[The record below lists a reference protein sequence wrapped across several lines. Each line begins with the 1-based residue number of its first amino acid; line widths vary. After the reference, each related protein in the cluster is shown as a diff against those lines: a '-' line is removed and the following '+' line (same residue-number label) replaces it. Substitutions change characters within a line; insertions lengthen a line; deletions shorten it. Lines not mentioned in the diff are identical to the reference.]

1 MVCGLIK
8 HFFVCLFVPL
18 SQVWKDDWIFSNK
31 RPCVW
36 LSSLH
41 WGSIVMLLGHRI
53 FIKFFFPFVGR
64 MVFGYAYPAY
74 ECYKAVEKN
83 KPEIQQ
89 LRFWC
94 QYWFVICL
102 FFSRLFLSWAFSF
115 LKVKSYLP
123 LKTSLQDFGGCF
135 DHFRKSWRYF
145 CFLVSVIDNRNTFR
159 RTEMYILMLFLSC
172 FREGFRSTARQSWL
186 FSYIFGSP
194 RPE

>member
-1 MVCGLIK
+1 MICGLIK

-18 SQVWKDDWIFSNK
+18 YQVWKDDWIISNK
-31 RPCVW
+31 RTCVW

-115 LKVKSYLP
+115 LKVKTKVLSSSENFLAGFWWLLWPFSKELGILLLP
-123 LKTSLQDFGGCF
+123 GWCY
-135 DHFRKSWRYF
+135 W
-145 CFLVSVIDNRNTFR
+145 I
-159 RTEMYILMLFLSC
+159 
-172 FREGFRSTARQSWL
+172 
-186 FSYIFGSP
+186 
-194 RPE
+194 